1 MNFKI
6 ITAASAIVLGM
17 AFAGPSFAETMLG
30 GVAVADSDLPKVQEK
45 CDTLNTA
52 TSLSTDSTT
61 SAMPNSSSTESAT
74 PAAGATAGVAT
85 GAATSLNVDAI
96 TIEQCKDAGLVK

>member
-1 MNFKI
+1 MNFKM

-17 AFAGPSFAETMLG
+17 AFAGPSFAETMIG
-30 GVAVADSDLPKVQEK
+30 GVSVSDADLPKVQEK

-61 SAMPNSSSTESAT
+61 TANPSASSTESAT

-85 GAATSLNVDAI
+85 GATTSLNVDAI
-96 TIEQCKDAGLVK
+96 TIEQCKEAGLAK